1 MSHGAAGV
9 RARCA
14 QMRVGARAGSIAA
27 KLEA

>member
-9 RARCA
+9 RAGGA

-27 KLEA
+27 KLET